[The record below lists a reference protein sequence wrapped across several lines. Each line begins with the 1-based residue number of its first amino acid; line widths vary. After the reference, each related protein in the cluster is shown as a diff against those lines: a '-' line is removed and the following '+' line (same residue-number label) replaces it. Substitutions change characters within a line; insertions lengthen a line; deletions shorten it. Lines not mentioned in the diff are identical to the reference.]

1 MYDTILVPT
10 DGSDAASAAAEG
22 AIALARRFNA
32 KLHVVHV
39 LNLSD
44 LPDGVNEVAQV
55 SDDLVHHAEKLVAT
69 VVDLATNAGLNARA
83 EVVEAHEPVHKV
95 LVDYARDHDVDCIVM
110 GTHGRTGLTQL
121 ALGSTAERTLR
132 ASSVPVITVHE
143 DGGLDPEFERI
154 LVPID
159 GSDAARAAANLAIDL
174 TAETNA
180 ALHIVHV
187 VDIGSIV
194 HEGDSGDILAP
205 SEDAGQQAVDEIVDR
220 AREADI
226 RSVEASVLSG
236 PTHRVIVDYATDR
249 DIDCI
254 VMGTHGRT
262 GVDRLLVGSVTE
274 RVIGLT
280 TLPVIGTK
288 GPAADDAVGSE

>member
-22 AIALARRFNA
+22 AIAIARRFNA
-32 KLHVVHV
+32 TLYSIHV
-39 LNLSD
+39 LNLGD
-44 LPDGVNEVAQV
+44 LPPGVNEVAQV
-55 SDDLVHHAEKLVAT
+55 SDDLVRHAEELVAT
-69 VVDLATNAGLNARA
+69 VVDLATDAGLNARA
-83 EVVEAHEPVHKV
+83 EVVEADEPVHEV

-121 ALGSTAERTLR
+121 ALGSTVERTLR
-132 ASSVPVITVHE
+132 ASPVPVIAVHE
-143 DGGLDPEFERI
+143 DGGLDPEFGRI

-159 GSDAARAAANLAIDL
+159 GSDAARAAADLAIDL
-174 TAETNA
+174 ATETDA

-187 VDIGSIV
+187 VDIGQIA
-194 HEGDSGDILAP
+194 HEVDSGDILDT

-220 AREADI
+220 AKAADM

-236 PTHRVIVDYATDR
+236 PTSRAIVNYATDR

-288 GPAADDAVGSE
+288 NSRRG

>member
-22 AIALARRFNA
+22 ALALARRFNA
-32 KLHVVHV
+32 KLYVVHV
-39 LNLSD
+39 LDLGNLPS
-44 LPDGVNEVAQV
+44 ETAEKAQV
-55 SDDLVHHAEKLVAT
+55 PDDLVRHAEELVAT
-69 VVDLATNAGLNARA
+69 VVDLATDTGLEAHA
-83 EVVEAHEPVHKV
+83 EVVEAHEPVHEV
-95 LVDYARDHDVDCIVM
+95 LVNYARDHDVDCIVM
-110 GTHGRTGLTQL
+110 GTHGRSGLTQL
-121 ALGSTAERTLR
+121 ALGSTVERTLR
-132 ASSVPVITVHE
+132 ASSVPVITIDE

-154 LVPID
+154 LVPTD
-159 GSDAARAAANLAIDL
+159 GSDAARAAADLAIDL
-174 TAETNA
+174 ATETNA

-187 VDIGSIV
+187 VDIGLIV
-194 HEGDSGDILAP
+194 HEVDSGDILDT
-205 SEDAGQQAVDEIVDR
+205 SKDAGQRAVDEIVDR
-220 AREADI
+220 ATEAGV
-226 RSVEASVLSG
+226 RTVKGSVLSG
-236 PTHRVIVDYATDR
+236 RIAGAIVDYATDR

-288 GPAADDAVGSE
+288 PPTTNETVGSE